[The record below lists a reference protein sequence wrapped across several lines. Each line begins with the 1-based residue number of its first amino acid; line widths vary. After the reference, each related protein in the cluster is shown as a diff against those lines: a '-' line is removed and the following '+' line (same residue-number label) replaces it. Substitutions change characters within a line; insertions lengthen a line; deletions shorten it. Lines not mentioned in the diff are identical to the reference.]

1 MVTQI
6 DPSKQISN
14 RIMAEQLTA
23 VMRHFPATTLAS
35 FCNTLVFVL
44 SSVGTHA
51 FLAALTWALAVWSIL
66 SLMVLRQWRRR
77 SVPKRGASNSRRGMQ
92 HLVFYALTLGLAW
105 AALPLLFFSDA
116 SPGGKLLIACLASGM
131 LGGGVFV
138 LASVPAAAIA
148 FSGPIAMGALFAL
161 LRVGDAQH
169 SLMAVVLTG
178 YSVVLFFG
186 AFNYEKELKDL
197 IATQIASEQKAS
209 VSAKN
214 LGAMADMATALAHE
228 ISQPLT
234 AATAYVQTA
243 ERLSRIPP
251 DERSLPIELPLRDAM
266 TQLDNARLMI
276 LHLRNSIEG
285 RATEKESLHLHRV
298 IRDVIETTRHRQE
311 QPNVRIEASLM
322 AKNDLVVA
330 NAVQMRQLFTNL
342 IANAYDAMENSTER
356 RLSISSSAVDG
367 NAIRVDVA
375 DSGAGISPA
384 IKTRLFEPLI
394 TTKAHGL
401 GVGLSI
407 IHSIVKEHQG
417 QIWTE
422 PNPGGGTVFVLTL
435 PVDKQAVL
443 ADVVGVV

>member
-14 RIMAEQLTA
+14 RLLAEQLTA
-23 VMRHFPATTLAS
+23 VMRNFPASMLAS

-44 SSVGTHA
+44 SSMKTQA
-51 FLAALTWALAVWSIL
+51 FFAALTWAITIWSIL

-77 SVPKRGASNSRRGMQ
+77 SAPKRGASNSRRGIQ
-92 HLVFYALTLGLAW
+92 HLLFYALTLGLAW
-105 AALPLLFFSDA
+105 AALPLLFFADA
-116 SPGGKLLIACLASGM
+116 SVGGKLLISCLTSGM

-148 FSGPIAMGALFAL
+148 FSGPIAIGALFAL
-161 LRVGDAQH
+161 LRVGDTQH
-169 SLMAVVLTG
+169 TLMAVVLTA
-178 YSVVLFFG
+178 YSALLFFG
-186 AFNYEKELKDL
+186 AFNYEKELKNL
-197 IATQIASEQKAS
+197 VATQIASEQKAS
-209 VSAKN
+209 VSARN
-214 LGAMADMATALAHE
+214 LGNMADTATALAHE
-228 ISQPLT
+228 ISQPLS

-251 DERSLPIELPLRDAM
+251 DERSLSIELPLRDAM
-266 TQLDNARLMI
+266 TQLENVRQMI

-285 RATEKESLHLHRV
+285 RAIEKELLHLHKV
-298 IRDVIETTRHRQE
+298 IHDVIETSRQRQE
-311 QPNVRIEASLM
+311 QTNVRIEASLM
-322 AKNDLVVA
+322 AKNDVVVA

-342 IANAYDAMENSTER
+342 IANAFDAMENSTER
-356 RLSISSSAVDG
+356 RLSISSSAVDE

-407 IHSIVKEHQG
+407 IHSIVREHQG

-422 PNPGGGTVFVLTL
+422 PNPGGGTVFVLML
-435 PVDKQAVL
+435 PVDKQTGL